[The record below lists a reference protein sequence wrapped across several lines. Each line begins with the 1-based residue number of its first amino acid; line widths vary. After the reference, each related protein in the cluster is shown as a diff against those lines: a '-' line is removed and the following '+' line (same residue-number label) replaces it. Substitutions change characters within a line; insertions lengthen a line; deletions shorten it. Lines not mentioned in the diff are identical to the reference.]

1 MPEIE
6 QNISE
11 TDYVEIVKELTEDHN
26 VVRYIY
32 SDQVDHDL
40 VIIWEL
46 CGGTV
51 QQVSRANGW
60 LN

>member
-1 MPEIE
+1 MPETQ
-6 QNISE
+6 QNISK
-11 TDYVEIVKELTEDHN
+11 TTYLEIVKELTEEHN

-32 SDQVDHDL
+32 SDQIDHFL